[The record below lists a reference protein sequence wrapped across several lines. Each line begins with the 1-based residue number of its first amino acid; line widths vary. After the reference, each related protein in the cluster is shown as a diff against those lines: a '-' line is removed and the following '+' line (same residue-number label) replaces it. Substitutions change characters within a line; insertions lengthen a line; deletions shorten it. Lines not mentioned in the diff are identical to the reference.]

1 MMTKDQATL
10 YLTKNLK
17 TITRTL
23 VECDADYRAYEEEM
37 LSKID
42 ELDQQI
48 LKLKQELA
56 EEKRKRMRAAFPKA
70 QLLKGKAYR
79 ILHGGE

>member
-10 YLTKNLK
+10 YLINNPK
-17 TITRTL
+17 TIAKTL

-48 LKLKQELA
+48 RKLRQELA
-56 EEKRKRMRAAFPKA
+56 EEKRKRTRAAFPKA
-70 QLLKGKAYR
+70 QLLIEEAYR
-79 ILHGGE
+79 TLQGDE